1 MLEALRHH
9 PLVKK
14 VLAAGEER
22 LGEAVGRLL
31 AGRPPVAP
39 LEALLDRARAARE
52 AAERALRSALG
63 AVHLPSAGDVK
74 DLERRLAELE
84 SLIDALSARL
94 AERGGGP
101 GAPDRGAGTP

>member
-1 MLEALRHH
+1 VLDALRHH

-14 VLAAGEER
+14 MLAAGEER
-22 LGEAVGRLL
+22 LGEVVGRLL
-31 AGRPPVAP
+31 SGRPPVAA
-39 LEALLDRARAARE
+39 LEALLSRARAARE
-52 AAERALRSALG
+52 TAEGALRSALG
-63 AVHLPSAGDVK
+63 AVNLPSAGDVK

-101 GAPDRGAGTP
+101 GAGGRGTP

>member
-1 MLEALRHH
+1 MLDALRNH

-22 LGEAVGRLL
+22 LGEVVGRLIS
-31 AGRPPVAP
+31 GRPPTAT
-39 LEALLDRARAARE
+39 LEARLSRARGARE
-52 AAERALRSALG
+52 AVEGALRSALS
-63 AVHLPSAGDVK
+63 AVNLPSSGDVK
-74 DLERRLAELE
+74 DLERRLGELE

-101 GAPDRGAGTP
+101 GAGRGER